1 MTSPTLPLLA
11 VAALLVL
18 LVCAA
23 LLLLSRPT
31 RGVTETL
38 RPLLAESDRLWPVA
52 QLYPPDDHVRTLVE
66 PLSETDGARWADDGG
81 AS

>member
-1 MTSPTLPLLA
+1 MTPPLLALLA
-11 VAALLVL
+11 VAAILGLTVLVTIL
-18 LVCAA
+18 RAA
-23 LLLLSRPT
+23 YPKPR
-31 RGVTETL
+31 VTETL